1 MKRGL
6 CLGNSEP
13 HDSFGH
19 RHCDTKNVQLSHRD
33 VLLCCAMPV
42 CVSLSSEPPCQVT
55 ASMVGKT
62 CM

>member
-6 CLGNSEP
+6 CLGNSEL

-33 VLLCCAMPV
+33 VLRCCAMLV
-42 CVSLSSEPPCQVT
+42 CVSLSS
-55 ASMVGKT
+55 
-62 CM
+62 